1 VWSYTSELAKVID
14 RTLGRGG
21 NVIIPAFAV
30 GRTQELLYFLRE
42 IKRDRLVQSVP
53 NFTVCVDSPLAAEAT
68 KIYSGNLK
76 GYLDES
82 FQEGMGAGLSDQV
95 NFFLLLKVI

>member
-1 VWSYTSELAKVID
+1 MLLGIVVAVLLMGMVTALLFPQEKVKFEN
-14 RTLGRGG
+14 RYSNQL
-21 NVIIPAFAV
+21 PAL
-30 GRTQELLYFLRE
+30 T
-42 IKRDRLVQSVP
+42 
-53 NFTVCVDSPLAAEAT
+53 
-68 KIYSGNLK
+68 LK